1 MTKRFCG
8 KEAVIQA
15 KYFIIKNQINRLGEK
30 QKKYEI

>member
-8 KEAVIQA
+8 KRAVIQA
-15 KYFIIKNQINRLGEK
+15 KYFRIKNQINRLGEK

>member
-15 KYFIIKNQINRLGEK
+15 KYFRIKNQINRLGEK
-30 QKKYEI
+30 